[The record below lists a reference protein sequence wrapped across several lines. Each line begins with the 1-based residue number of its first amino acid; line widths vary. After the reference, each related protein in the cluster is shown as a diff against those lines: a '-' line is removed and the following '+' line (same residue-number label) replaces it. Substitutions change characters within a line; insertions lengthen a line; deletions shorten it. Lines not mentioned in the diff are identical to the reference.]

1 MKGDR
6 EACLDSGAD
15 DYLSKPFTR
24 EDLSKMVHRH
34 LKPEKFL
41 PRSEARDAV
50 VSQDTA
56 PPEAVTQGLGGQGV
70 ETSGVGTPGGTMPG
84 SLPAREVISLDQTT
98 GAIEMIRMLPGNR
111 GMEVLRKVVE
121 LYLSSTPTLLQTLRE
136 AESGGDAERLKA
148 AAHSFKS
155 SSANLGALKLADV
168 CLELET
174 LGRAGSTE
182 GALPL
187 LVQVEEEYRMV
198 REALQGGALC

>member
-1 MKGDR
+1 M
-6 EACLDSGAD
+6 
-15 DYLSKPFTR
+15 
-24 EDLSKMVHRH
+24 
-34 LKPEKFL
+34 
-41 PRSEARDAV
+41 
-50 VSQDTA
+50 
-56 PPEAVTQGLGGQGV
+56 
-70 ETSGVGTPGGTMPG
+70 
-84 SLPAREVISLDQTT
+84 T

-121 LYLSSTPTLLQTLRE
+121 LYLSSTPTLLQTMRE
-136 AESGGDAERLKA
+136 AESGGDAEKLKA

-155 SSANLGALKLADV
+155 SSANLGALRLADV

-187 LVQVEEEYRMV
+187 LMQVEEEYRMV